1 MDDELGLA
9 LLRHMQLRT
18 EAELL
23 IGERSWF
30 LLSCY
35 GKLMSGPHAGSYVSA
50 LATSEQRA
58 LVKQLVDGDVVEVHL
73 MHRHRSG
80 HYEAS
85 SLRWAEGELVM
96 VFKDREVPA

>member
-1 MDDELGLA
+1 VLG
-9 LLRHMQLRT
+9 
-18 EAELL
+18 EC
-23 IGERSWF
+23 SWL

-35 GKLMSGPHAGSYVSA
+35 GKLMTGPQSGSYVGA
-50 LATSEQRA
+50 LSTREKWS
-58 LVKQLVDGDVVEVHL
+58 LVKRLTNGETVDVHL

-85 SLRWAEGELVM
+85 SLRWAEGHLVM